1 MCGFLITC
9 DNNIQIDRFNRSF
22 DQIRSRGPDGSR
34 MAQHK
39 NILKMGFHRLSI
51 IDDHERSM
59 QPYFYKDKILLYNG
73 EFYNSENIKKNIEN
87 NYRVEFHTNQIQKYF
102 TNI

>member
-9 DNNIQIDRFNRSF
+9 DNNNQIDRFNRSF
-22 DQIRSRGPDGSR
+22 NQIRSRGPDGSR
-34 MAQHK
+34 IYQHK

-59 QPYFYKDKILLYNG
+59 QPYFYKNNILLYNG
-73 EFYNSENIKKNIEN
+73 EFYNYENIKKKINKNHKI
-87 NYRVEFHTNQIQKYF
+87 EFHTKSD
-102 TNI
+102 T